1 MAGPTCTTTPVH
13 RFMACGIAGLSVA
26 VDSLSAVRH
35 ARVKVIRDATGL
47 AVDYE
52 VEGDYPAY
60 GNNDDRADAIAT
72 DLVTSLHGQGGDSLP
87 ASRHPRAGS
96 GADGAGARAVPG
108 ARPAGTVNAVGPIG
122 PGPSARDRTG
132 SAIGGFRQRETRSE
146 RNKEHPMADGEQ
158 PGPDNPIRVFLLD
171 DHEVVRRGVHDLLD
185 DEPDITVVGE
195 AANVEQALVRVP
207 ALRPQV
213 AVLDVRLP
221 DGDGVTVCRELRSRM
236 PELACLM
243 LTSFDDEEALLDSIM
258 AGASGYVLKQIQGS
272 DLVSAVRTVAAG
284 QSLLDPS
291 ATAKV
296 MARLR
301 QGQEPE
307 PEPDALPGLTERE
320 REILALIGEGL
331 TNRQIGQRLYLAEKT
346 VKNHI
351 SRLLAKLGVERRIQ
365 AAVIAT
371 QAQDRL
377 KQDGH

>member
-1 MAGPTCTTTPVH
+1 MA
-13 RFMACGIAGLSVA
+13 
-26 VDSLSAVRH
+26 D
-35 ARVKVIRDATGL
+35 
-47 AVDYE
+47 
-52 VEGDYPAY
+52 
-60 GNNDDRADAIAT
+60 
-72 DLVTSLHGQGGDSLP
+72 
-87 ASRHPRAGS
+87 
-96 GADGAGARAVPG
+96 
-108 ARPAGTVNAVGPIG
+108 
-122 PGPSARDRTG
+122 
-132 SAIGGFRQRETRSE
+132 SE
-146 RNKEHPMADGEQ
+146 R

-171 DHEVVRRGVHDLLD
+171 DHEVVRRGVHDLLND
-185 DEPDITVVGE
+185 HPDITVVGE
-195 AANVEQALVRVP
+195 AGTVEQALTRVP
-207 ALRPQV
+207 ALRPDV

-221 DGDGVTVCRELRSRM
+221 DGDGVTVCRELRSQM
-236 PELACLM
+236 PDLACLM

-284 QSLLDPS
+284 QSLLDAS
-291 ATAKV
+291 ATSRL

-301 QGQEPE
+301 GAKERE
-307 PEPDALPGLTERE
+307 EEPDAFPGLTDRE

-377 KQDGH
+377 KQAGN